1 MDDFSNASTFGFL
14 CFASVA
20 SFILWQYLGKE
31 KKHDNFLEDR
41 IRDYHEEEKR
51 NKSKRIEKLEKQLV
65 DLFSPYKAEDLVSKS
80 YVLCAVII
88 AMGLALDIL
97 PIALLLAV
105 ISLGLPEIYC
115 KLRKDKLDKEFERQL
130 PDNIDSLLAIIRAGM
145 TPVQGYKMLSEE
157 APFPSNHE
165 FRKLY
170 NDIKTGGS
178 QEKALS
184 DFYDRHPINDIKL
197 FTTGMVIAA
206 EATPAVAINTLKTI
220 SMTIHMRKSQ
230 KQSAKSAIMQGKYA
244 AILMSL
250 VPVVSLAVML
260 TFMPDYMAPML
271 ENDIGKIAIVF
282 ALIWDAIGYYVASR
296 ITSSD
301 KLVKY

>member
-1 MDDFSNASTFGFL
+1 MEEFSSASSFGFL
-14 CFASVA
+14 CFLAVA
-20 SFILWQYLGKE
+20 SLILWQYLGKE
-31 KKHDNFLEDR
+31 KRHDNFLEDR
-41 IRDYHEEEKR
+41 IRDYHEEKQR

-80 YVLCAVII
+80 YVLCAVIF

-145 TPVQGYKMLSEE
+145 TPVQGYKMLAEE
-157 APFPSNHE
+157 ASFPSSHE
-165 FRKLY
+165 FRKIY
-170 NDIKTGGS
+170 TDIKTGAS

-184 DFYDRHPINDIKL
+184 DFYERHPINDIKL
-197 FTTGMVIAA
+197 FMTGMVIAA

-244 AILMSL
+244 AIIMSL
-250 VPVVSLAVML
+250 VPVISLAVML
-260 TFMPDYMAPML
+260 TFMPDYMAPMM

-282 ALIWDAIGYYVASR
+282 ALIWDAIGYYVANR

>member
-1 MDDFSNASTFGFL
+1 MEEFSNASSFGFL
-14 CFASVA
+14 CFLSIA
-20 SFILWQYLGKE
+20 SFILWQYLSKE

-41 IRDYHEEEKR
+41 IRDYNEEKNR
-51 NKSKRIEKLEKQLV
+51 NKSKRIKKLEKQLV
-65 DLFSPYKAEDLVSKS
+65 DLFSPYKAEDLISKS
-80 YVLCAVII
+80 YVLCAVIF

-105 ISLGLPEIYC
+105 ISLGMPEIYC
-115 KLRKDKLDKEFERQL
+115 KLRKDKLDKEFEKQL

-145 TPVQGYKMLSEE
+145 TPVQGYKMLAEE
-157 APFPSNHE
+157 ASFPSKHE
-165 FRKLY
+165 FRKIY
-170 NDIKTGGS
+170 NDIKTGAS

-184 DFYDRHPINDIKL
+184 DFYERHPINDIKL
-197 FTTGMVIAA
+197 FMTGMVIAA

-250 VPVVSLAVML
+250 VPVISLAVML

-282 ALIWDAIGYYVASR
+282 ALIWDAIGYYVANR

-301 KLVKY
+301 NLVKY

>member
-1 MDDFSNASTFGFL
+1 MEEFSSASSFGFL
-14 CFASVA
+14 CFLAVA
-20 SFILWQYLGKE
+20 SLILWQYLGKE

-41 IRDYHEEEKR
+41 IRDYHEEENR

-80 YVLCAVII
+80 YVLCAVFF

-105 ISLGLPEIYC
+105 ISLRTPEIYC
-115 KLRKDKLDKEFERQL
+115 KVRKDKLDKEFEKQM

-145 TPVQGYKMLSEE
+145 TQVQGYKMLAEE
-157 APFPSNHE
+157 ASFPSNHE
-165 FRKLY
+165 FRKIY
-170 NDIKTGGS
+170 NDIKTGAS
-178 QEKALS
+178 LEKALS
-184 DFYDRHPINDIKL
+184 DFYERHPSNDIKL
-197 FTTGMVIAA
+197 FMTGMVIAN

-244 AILMSL
+244 SILMSL
-250 VPVVSLAVML
+250 VPVISLAVML
-260 TFMPDYMAPML
+260 TFMPDYMAPMM

>member
-1 MDDFSNASTFGFL
+1 MEEFSSASSFGFL
-14 CFASVA
+14 CFLAVA
-20 SFILWQYLGKE
+20 SLILWQYLGKE
-31 KKHDNFLEDR
+31 KRHDNFLEDR
-41 IRDYHEEEKR
+41 IRDYHEEEQR
-51 NKSKRIEKLEKQLV
+51 NKSKRVEKLEKQLV
-65 DLFSPYKAEDLVSKS
+65 DLFSPYKAGDLVSKS
-80 YVLCAVII
+80 YVLCAVIFS
-88 AMGLALDIL
+88 MGLALDIL

-105 ISLGLPEIYC
+105 ISMGLPEIYC

-145 TPVQGYKMLSEE
+145 TPVQGYKMLAEE
-157 APFPSNHE
+157 ASFPSNHE
-165 FRKLY
+165 FRKIY
-170 NDIKTGGS
+170 TDIKTGAS

-184 DFYDRHPINDIKL
+184 DFYERHPINDIKL
-197 FTTGMVIAA
+197 FMTGMVIAA

-244 AILMSL
+244 AIIMSL
-250 VPVVSLAVML
+250 VPVISLAVML
-260 TFMPDYMAPML
+260 TFMPDYMAPMM

-282 ALIWDAIGYYVASR
+282 ALIWDAIGYYVANR
-296 ITSSD
+296 ITSSN

>member
-14 CFASVA
+14 CFAAVA
-20 SFILWQYLGKE
+20 CLILWQYLGKE

-51 NKSKRIEKLEKQLV
+51 NKSKRIEKLEKQLI

-157 APFPSNHE
+157 SPFPSNHE

-178 QEKALS
+178 QEKALA